1 MVAAA
6 ANAHSKLV
14 GDHSL
19 TIGSTDYNLSV
30 KEKHDSTNNGLRPL
44 DFEFSS
50 SKVENRST
58 KIPSAI
64 VFGPYNLSAEARN
77 PTCTKKTAK

>member
-19 TIGSTDYNLSV
+19 TVGSTEYNLSV
-30 KEKHDSTNNGLRPL
+30 KEKHDSTNNGLHPL

-50 SKVENRST
+50 SQVEDS
-58 KIPSAI
+58 
-64 VFGPYNLSAEARN
+64 
-77 PTCTKKTAK
+77 PTVG